1 MKGHEE
7 ISWSGDSFFE
17 KNRKVF
23 EVPLFSSNSLA
34 DLVRKR
40 HISGTLA
47 ETVDMYA
54 VVLRSLSHP
63 FLPTYRRRR
72 KGSVVS

>member
-1 MKGHEE
+1 M
-7 ISWSGDSFFE
+7 
-17 KNRKVF
+17 
-23 EVPLFSSNSLA
+23 PLFSSNSLA
-34 DLVRKR
+34 DVVRKR

>member
-1 MKGHEE
+1 M
-7 ISWSGDSFFE
+7 
-17 KNRKVF
+17 
-23 EVPLFSSNSLA
+23 PLFSSNSLA

-72 KGSVVS
+72 KDSVVS

>member
-1 MKGHEE
+1 MK
-7 ISWSGDSFFE
+7 DM
-17 KNRKVF
+17 RKSLGQAIVF
-23 EVPLFSSNSLA
+23 LRKIERFLRYHFSPRN
-34 DLVRKR
+34 LVRKR

-72 KGSVVS
+72 KGSVQVQAT

>member
-1 MKGHEE
+1 MK
-7 ISWSGDSFFE
+7 
-17 KNRKVF
+17 NMRKSLGQAIVFLRKIERFF

-47 ETVDMYA
+47 ETVDMYTG
-54 VVLRSLSHP
+54 VLRSFSYSFIP
-63 FLPTYRRRR
+63 R